1 MKITKIKS
9 FLSGSVYALVAVM
22 TMVAYL
28 PTTTSAAAVTLRK
41 VTIGNSAA
49 SATTTY
55 VFNFTVPTT
64 GTAIK
69 SASFT
74 ACTTAS
80 GACTPAPGF
89 SASGSSLT
97 GQPTNLG
104 AASGW
109 TVNTA
114 TANSLR
120 LLNAG
125 NSTNP
130 SGAQTVSFSGVVNP
144 SATNSTFYLRIATF
158 SGSDWSTGPLD
169 SGVVASSTAGVV
181 TVTATV
187 DETLTFTLGTTSVG
201 LGTITSVTT
210 GSGTSTMTVGTNAST
225 GYSVNYAPATTLTAG
240 SDTITALAAKTTSNQ
255 GQKQFGINL
264 VSNATPSVGAN
275 ISGSGSGVVASN
287 YNTTNQFMFN
297 TAGDTVATAAA
308 PTNNNVYTVSYIA
321 NVTTDTAAG
330 AYSTAINYIATANF

>member
-1 MKITKIKS
+1 MKTTTKTKS
-9 FLSGSVYALVAVM
+9 ILSRSAYALLAVLM
-22 TMVAYL
+22 TVAYL
-28 PTTTSAAAVTLRK
+28 PSVASAAQVTARK

-49 SATTTY
+49 GATTTY
-55 VFNFTVPTT
+55 AFNFTVPTT
-64 GTAIK
+64 GIAIK

-89 SASGSSLT
+89 SASSSTLT

-109 TVNTA
+109 TVNAA

-130 SGAQTVSFSGVVNP
+130 SGAQTVSFSSVVNP
-144 SATNSTFYLRIATF
+144 SAVNSTFYLRIATF
-158 SGSDWSTGPLD
+158 SDAAWTTGID
-169 SGVVASSTAGVV
+169 TGVVASSTAGII
-181 TVTATV
+181 TVTASV
-187 DETLTFTLGTTSVG
+187 DETLTFTLGTSTVA
-201 LGTITSVTT
+201 LGTINSSTT
-210 GSGTSTMTVGTNAST
+210 GSGVSTMTVGTNAST
-225 GYSVNYAPATTLTAG
+225 GYSVNYNPATSLTTG
-240 SDTITALAAKTTSNQ
+240 TDTITALAAKTTSTQ

-264 VSNATPSVGAN
+264 MANATPSIGAAM
-275 ISGSGSGVVASN
+275 SGTGTGTVATN
-287 YNTTNQFMFN
+287 YNTANQFMFN
-297 TAGDTVATAAA
+297 VSGDTIASAAA
-308 PTNNNVYTVSYIA
+308 ATNNNVYTVSYIA
-321 NVTTDTAAG
+321 NVSTDTPAG